1 MPLVYATPLRAAA
14 PPAETITPA
23 LIAAAT
29 KEGQV
34 TWYTSADLQL
44 AEKVGKA
51 FEQKFPGIRVRVER
65 AGGERIFSRVAQEYA
80 SGLHVADAVS
90 TGDAAQ
96 FLAWKRQK
104 LLAPYVPEDVARHI
118 PPEHRDPDGFYA
130 TVRSSL
136 CVMAYNTEMVK
147 RDEAPKSFADLLDP
161 KWKGKIVKAH
171 PSYSGTIMT
180 STYQMVREL
189 GWPYL
194 EKLAQQQVL
203 QIQSATD
210 TPKKIVLGERPVMAD
225 GNESNVLLLKES
237 GQADRSRLCDRRH
250 ALDRATLGDFC
261 RGAASECCAA
271 FPELSVQ
278 CRRAGAFRQSGRPA
292 LDACAGEGQA
302 GPHAVIGDQ
311 GVEGRSRR
319 GRGAGRG
326 DQAALFANLQGLI
339 MNAQGRGSPPRP
351 SASQCNCQSGYH
363 SADRGPIVASINS
376 WLTGLDHDLRCSV
389 LDA

>member
-1 MPLVYATPLRAAA
+1 MAGTSPAMTVDDFVMPHQAPSRRDILKTAAALPLVYATPVRASP
-14 PPAETITPA
+14 PPAEAITPE
-23 LIAAAT
+23 LVAAAT

-51 FEQKFPGIRVRVER
+51 FEQKFPGIRTRVER
-65 AGGERIFSRVAQEYA
+65 AGGERIFARVAQEYS
-80 SGLHVADAVS
+80 SGLHIADAVS

-96 FLAWKRQK
+96 FLAWKRQGW
-104 LLAPYVPEDVARHI
+104 LAPYVPEDVAKHI
-118 PPEHRDPDGFYA
+118 PPEHRDPDGAYA

-136 CVMAYNTEMVK
+136 CVMAYNTELVK

-225 GNESNVLLLKES
+225 GNESNVLLLKEAGKPIEIIYATEGTPSIVQPSAVFSTAPHPKAARLFQNYLFSVEAQELFVNS
-237 GQADRSRLCDRRH
+237 GGLRSLH
-250 ALDRATLGDFC
+250 ALVKDKPGRAPLSAIKVWKDDP
-261 RGAASECCAA
+261 AAVETQG
-271 FPELSVQ
+271 EEIK
-278 CRRAGAFRQSGRPA
+278 RRY
-292 LDACAGEGQA
+292 
-302 GPHAVIGDQ
+302 
-311 GVEGRSRR
+311 
-319 GRGAGRG
+319 
-326 DQAALFANLQGLI
+326 
-339 MNAQGRGSPPRP
+339 
-351 SASQCNCQSGYH
+351 SQIFH
-363 SADRGPIVASINS
+363 V
-376 WLTGLDHDLRCSV
+376 
-389 LDA
+389 

>member
-1 MPLVYATPLRAAA
+1 MPKHRLSRRDILKGAAALPLAYATPVRAA
-14 PPAETITPA
+14 PPAAEAITPA
-23 LIAAAT
+23 LVAAAA

-51 FEQKFPGIRVRVER
+51 FEQKFSGMHARVER

-80 SGLHVADAVS
+80 AGIHVPDAVS

-96 FLAWKRQK
+96 FITWKRQG

-118 PPEHRDPDGFYA
+118 PSEHRDLDGFYA

-136 CVMAYNTEMVK
+136 CVIAYNTGLVK
-147 RDEAPKSFADLLDP
+147 REDAPKSFADLLDP

-225 GNESNVLLLKES
+225 GNESNVLLLKEAGGPIEVVYATEGS
-237 GQADRSRLCDRRH
+237 PSIVQPSAVFSAAPHPNAARLFQNYLFTVEAQELFVNMGGLRSLHSLVNDKPGRVPLSAIKVWKD
-250 ALDRATLGDFC
+250 DP
-261 RGAASECCAA
+261 AAVET
-271 FPELSVQ
+271 Q
-278 CRRAGAFRQSGRPA
+278 
-292 LDACAGEGQA
+292 GEGLK
-302 GPHAVIGDQ
+302 
-311 GVEGRSRR
+311 RR
-319 GRGAGRG
+319 Y
-326 DQAALFANLQGLI
+326 
-339 MNAQGRGSPPRP
+339 
-351 SASQCNCQSGYH
+351 SQIFH
-363 SADRGPIVASINS
+363 V
-376 WLTGLDHDLRCSV
+376 
-389 LDA
+389 

>member
-1 MPLVYATPLRAAA
+1 MPKHRLSRRDILKGAAALPLAYATPVHAA
-14 PPAETITPA
+14 PPAAEAITPA
-23 LIAAAT
+23 LVAAAA

-51 FEQKFPGIRVRVER
+51 FEQKFSGMHARVER

-80 SGLHVADAVS
+80 AGIHVPDAVS

-96 FLAWKRQK
+96 FITWKRQG

-118 PPEHRDPDGFYA
+118 PSEHRDLDGFYA

-136 CVMAYNTEMVK
+136 CVIAYNTGLVK
-147 RDEAPKSFADLLDP
+147 REDAPKSFADLLDP

-225 GNESNVLLLKES
+225 GNESNVLLLKEAGGPIEVVYATEGS
-237 GQADRSRLCDRRH
+237 PSIVQPSAVFSAAPHPNAARLFQHYLFTVEAQELFVNMGGLRSLHSLVNDKPGRVPLSAIKVWKD
-250 ALDRATLGDFC
+250 DP
-261 RGAASECCAA
+261 AAVET
-271 FPELSVQ
+271 Q
-278 CRRAGAFRQSGRPA
+278 
-292 LDACAGEGQA
+292 GEGLK
-302 GPHAVIGDQ
+302 
-311 GVEGRSRR
+311 RR
-319 GRGAGRG
+319 Y
-326 DQAALFANLQGLI
+326 
-339 MNAQGRGSPPRP
+339 
-351 SASQCNCQSGYH
+351 SQIFH
-363 SADRGPIVASINS
+363 V
-376 WLTGLDHDLRCSV
+376 
-389 LDA
+389 

>member
-1 MPLVYATPLRAAA
+1 MPVRCTRRTLLKSAAALPLIHASPLRAAP

-29 KEGQV
+29 KEGQL

-44 AEKVGKA
+44 AEKVGKS
-51 FEQKFPGIRVRVER
+51 FEQKFPGIRARVER
-65 AGGERIFSRVAQEYA
+65 AGGERIFARVAQEYA
-80 SGLHVADAVS
+80 SGLHVPDAVS

-118 PPEHRDPDGFYA
+118 PPERRDPDGFYA

-136 CVMAYNTEMVK
+136 CVIAYNTDIVK
-147 RDEAPKSFADLLDP
+147 REEAPKSFADLLDP

-189 GWPYL
+189 GWSYL
-194 EKLAQQQVL
+194 EKLALQQVL

-225 GNESNVLLLKES
+225 GNESNVLLLKE
-237 GQADRSRLCDRRH
+237 
-250 ALDRATLGDFC
+250 
-261 RGAASECCAA
+261 
-271 FPELSVQ
+271 
-278 CRRAGAFRQSGRPA
+278 AGAPIEVVYA
-292 LDACAGEGQA
+292 AEGT
-302 GPHAVIGDQ
+302 P
-311 GVEGRSRR
+311 RLFNLRR
-319 GRGAGRG
+319 
-326 DQAALFANLQGLI
+326 F
-339 MNAQGRGSPPRP
+339 SPPRRIRTP
-351 SASQCNCQSGYH
+351 RPCFRA
-363 SADRGPIVASINS
+363 I
-376 WLTGLDHDLRCSV
+376 CSV
-389 LDA
+389 PRDRSCSSLWADCVPCMHS

>member
-1 MPLVYATPLRAAA
+1 MPVRSTRRTLLKSAAALPLVYASPLRAAA

-23 LIAAAT
+23 LIATAA
-29 KEGQV
+29 KEGQL

-51 FEQKFPGIRVRVER
+51 FEQKFPGIRARVER

-80 SGLHVADAVS
+80 SGLHVADTVS

-104 LLAPYVPEDVARHI
+104 LLAPYVPEDVERHI

-136 CVMAYNTEMVK
+136 CVIAYNTDMVK
-147 RDEAPKSFADLLDP
+147 REEAPKSFADLLDP

-180 STYQMVREL
+180 STFQMVREL
-189 GWPYL
+189 GWSYL

-225 GNESNVLLLKES
+225 GNESNVLLLKEEGKPIEVVYAAEGTPS
-237 GQADRSRLCDRRH
+237 IVQPSAVFTRAPHPNAARLFQNY
-250 ALDRATLGDFC
+250 LF
-261 RGAASECCAA
+261 
-271 FPELSVQ
+271 SV
-278 CRRAGAFRQSGRPA
+278 
-292 LDACAGEGQA
+292 EGQELFVSL
-302 GPHAVIGDQ
+302 GGLRSVHARVKDKPGRTPLSAIKVWKDDPAAVDTQ
-311 GVEGRSRR
+311 GEHIKRR
-319 GRGAGRG
+319 YTQIFR
-326 DQAALFANLQGLI
+326 
-339 MNAQGRGSPPRP
+339 
-351 SASQCNCQSGYH
+351 
-363 SADRGPIVASINS
+363 V
-376 WLTGLDHDLRCSV
+376 
-389 LDA
+389 

>member
-1 MPLVYATPLRAAA
+1 MPKHRLSRRDILKGAAALPLAYATPVRAA
-14 PPAETITPA
+14 PPPAEAITPA
-23 LIAAAT
+23 LVAAAA
-29 KEGQV
+29 KEGHV

-51 FEQKFPGIRVRVER
+51 FEQKFSGMHARVER

-80 SGLHVADAVS
+80 AGIHVPDAVS

-96 FLAWKRQK
+96 FITWKRQG

-118 PPEHRDPDGFYA
+118 PSEHRDLDGFYA

-136 CVMAYNTEMVK
+136 CVIAYNTGLVK
-147 RDEAPKSFADLLDP
+147 REDAPKSFADLLDP

-225 GNESNVLLLKES
+225 GNESNVLLLKEAGGPIEVVYATEGS
-237 GQADRSRLCDRRH
+237 PSIVQPSAVFSAAPHPNAARLFQNYLFTVEAQELFVNMGGLRSLHSLVNDKPGRVPLSAIKVWKD
-250 ALDRATLGDFC
+250 DP
-261 RGAASECCAA
+261 AAVET
-271 FPELSVQ
+271 Q
-278 CRRAGAFRQSGRPA
+278 
-292 LDACAGEGQA
+292 GEGLK
-302 GPHAVIGDQ
+302 
-311 GVEGRSRR
+311 RR
-319 GRGAGRG
+319 Y
-326 DQAALFANLQGLI
+326 
-339 MNAQGRGSPPRP
+339 
-351 SASQCNCQSGYH
+351 SQIFH
-363 SADRGPIVASINS
+363 V
-376 WLTGLDHDLRCSV
+376 
-389 LDA
+389 